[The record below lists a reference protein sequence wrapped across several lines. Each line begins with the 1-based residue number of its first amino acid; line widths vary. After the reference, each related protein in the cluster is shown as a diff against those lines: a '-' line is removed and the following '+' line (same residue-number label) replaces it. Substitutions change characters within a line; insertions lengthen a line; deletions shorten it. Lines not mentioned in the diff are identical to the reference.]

1 MTSVINDLW
10 EELAAPSAATF
21 LKALRARGIQAREAD
36 VREFVSSKS
45 ERQVL
50 APAPKFTGKVNAFY
64 RNDRWAADLINY
76 TNRPATKSGKSYAQ
90 VLFVQDLFSRYIYT
104 VPMTTV
110 TETPEAFKT
119 ILTEAKPRQ
128 IDTDRGVEFKSNA
141 FAVVC
146 KKHNIL
152 HILKDTQDVNGLA
165 RMDNAIG
172 QLKKT
177 IRRLQE
183 IKGGNWL
190 SHLEKATSAF
200 NKTHHGATDAA
211 PNKMKANVVLEQI
224 NAAAEGVEHNMEEID
239 KRKAKLEKLGGFRV
253 LKDKQR
259 GLRRRIDASIWS
271 KRIYVV
277 TSFPHPAT
285 VKDED
290 GEEHKTKRV
299 MAVPL
304 DSSEQ
309 AAAPDTV
316 KDKLR
321 PFAVE
326 MRQIVETRPDTYA
339 NIVRAMKKTGLEAAL
354 RGAGLSSTDFTDM
367 FSELITR
374 NKRTISATQDEDD
387 APLTALKR

>member
-1 MTSVINDLW
+1 
-10 EELAAPSAATF
+10 
-21 LKALRARGIQAREAD
+21 
-36 VREFVSSKS
+36 
-45 ERQVL
+45 
-50 APAPKFTGKVNAFY
+50 
-64 RNDRWAADLINY
+64 
-76 TNRPATKSGKSYAQ
+76 
-90 VLFVQDLFSRYIYT
+90 
-104 VPMTTV
+104 MTTV

-146 KKHNIL
+146 KKYNIL
-152 HILKDTQDVNGLA
+152 HLLKDTQDVNGLA

-183 IKGGNWL
+183 IKGGDWL

-271 KRIYVV
+271 KRVYVV